1 MAQRN
6 PNAGELPIPDFYDA
20 DNAGRWDY
28 RPDEQAVFERAIA
41 WRDEHGLAPAAE
53 DRRRV
58 HLLLID
64 LQKDFCFPEGTLYVA
79 GRSGRG
85 AIEDNDR
92 IARFIYRNLG
102 VITAITCTMDT
113 HFPHQI
119 FSPAFWVD
127 AEGNPPPA
135 NRQITAEQIRAGEV
149 RPNPALAPSLAGGD
163 YDWLLK
169 QAIHYCEEL
178 EKQGKYRLYLWPP
191 HCLLGS
197 EGHALAGVIQEARL
211 FHAYARSAPAA
222 VEVKGQTALTE
233 YYSVLGPEVTTRWDG
248 GLIAEKNTRFVEKL
262 IDDDV
267 VIIAG
272 QAASH
277 CVKSTIEDL
286 LGHIEPG
293 LVRKVYILRDCM
305 SSVTVPDPARP
316 GQFLFDFT
324 PDAEEA
330 LDRFADAG
338 MHVVQSTTPITEW
351 PGI

>member
-1 MAQRN
+1 MAHTI
-6 PNAGELPIPDFYDA
+6 AAELPVPDFYDA

-28 RPDEQAVFERAIA
+28 RPDEHAVFERAVA
-41 WRDEHGLAPAAE
+41 WRDEHGLRPAAE
-53 DRRRV
+53 DRLRV

-102 VITAITCTMDT
+102 VISAITCTLDT
-113 HFPHQI
+113 HFPYQI
-119 FSPAFWVD
+119 FSPAFWLD
-127 AEGNPPPA
+127 ADGNPPPA
-135 NRQITAEQIRAGEV
+135 NRQIIAEQIRAGEV
-149 RPNPALAPSLAGGD
+149 RPNPALAATLADGD

-169 QAIHYCEEL
+169 QVIHYCEQL

-211 FHAYARSAPAA
+211 FHSYARTAPAE
-222 VEVKGQTALTE
+222 VEIKGQTPLTE

-248 GLIAEKNTRFVEKL
+248 GTIAEKNTRFVEKL
-262 IDDDV
+262 IENDV
-267 VIIAG
+267 IIIAG

-286 LGHIEPG
+286 LDHIDPA

-305 SSVTVPDPARP
+305 SAVTVPDPARP
-316 GQFLFDFT
+316 GEFLFDFT
-324 PDAEEA
+324 PHAEEA
-330 LDRFADAG
+330 LARFADAG
-338 MHVVQSTTPITEW
+338 MHVVESTTPILEW
-351 PGI
+351 PGV